1 MEDIRLRPLPKNG
14 IGDATPINPKNVPEN
29 VPGVSSPGL
38 GGDGEATLYDYSDC
52 SVLLPVARCVIGF
65 VHLPCNFLWNSD
77 RESLGFRLFSI
88 FFRGGMRM
96 GSRVLY
102 LLWAAV

>member
-14 IGDATPINPKNVPEN
+14 IEDATPINPKNVPEN

-77 RESLGFRLFSI
+77 VKVWGFDYFPFFLGGDEDGI
-88 FFRGGMRM
+88 
-96 GSRVLY
+96 
-102 LLWAAV
+102 